1 MGTEF
6 SLWNTEF
13 FLLGLAGGIA
23 TEALKWFHVREELH
37 KGIPDYAKSWP
48 YWSITAIMVFMG
60 GGLVLVYLASEGV
73 DLNPILA
80 VNIGASAPLI
90 LGALSGQVVRID
102 HEPVD

>member
-6 SLWNTEF
+6 FW
-13 FLLGLAGGIA
+13 GLAGGIA
-23 TEALKWFHVREELH
+23 SEVLKWFRVREELH

-48 YWSITAIMVFMG
+48 YWGVTVFMVLMG
-60 GGLVLVYLASEGV
+60 GVLVLAHRASEGV

-90 LGALSGQVVRID
+90 LGALSGHRLHKPFD
-102 HEPVD
+102 